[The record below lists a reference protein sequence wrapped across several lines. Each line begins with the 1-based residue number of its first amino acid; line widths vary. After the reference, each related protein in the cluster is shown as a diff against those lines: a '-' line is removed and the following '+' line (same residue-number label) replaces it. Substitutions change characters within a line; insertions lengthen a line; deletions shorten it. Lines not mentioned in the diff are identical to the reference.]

1 MDIQQKCI
9 NLMGETLYDQFMVH
23 MNNGNEADALALGAE
38 WVVDGDPEDGEYQF
52 TFLNDITNL
61 S

>member
-9 NLMGETLYDQFMVH
+9 NLMGETLYDQFMFH

-38 WVVDGDPEDGEYQF
+38 WVVDGDPEDGEYEF
-52 TFLNDITNL
+52 TFINDITNL